1 MPRLRLTERAIARI
15 EAPQPS
21 GKQVIFWDQELRGF
35 GLLASGVTKAKT
47 YIVQRTLPNGNS
59 RRVTV
64 AAINETSLTMARE
77 QAAELLLDM
86 RRGNDPKA
94 GRRGAVTLQQ
104 TLEAYLDAR
113 KDLRPRS
120 AEFYRSAVQHHLPDW
135 LDLPL
140 RDLSPEMIERRH
152 HDIGGSA
159 ANSTM
164 RTLRV
169 LWNFALDRTP
179 DLPANPIRR
188 LRKQWF
194 PAPRRTRMVPF
205 ADLPKFYQAVGNLSN
220 AVWRDYLL
228 LLLFTGLRR
237 REAATLTWND
247 IDLPGRAIRIPGIR
261 TKSGT
266 KLDLPMSSAVHDLL
280 VARRRESHSQ
290 YVFEADSHSGH
301 LEEPKFALR
310 QVAEA
315 SGIAE
320 SADISPLA
328 LKALVNHTLGNDV
341 TAGYVQMTVE
351 RLRQPAQ
358 RVTDKMLELCGVE
371 PVVSDVKVV
380 RLP

>member
-1 MPRLRLTERAIARI
+1 MPKLRLTERVIARI

-21 GKQVIFWDQELRGF
+21 GKQVIFWDQDLKGF
-35 GLLASGVTKAKT
+35 GVLASGVSNAKT

-64 AAINETSLTMARE
+64 AAIAETSLTEARE

-86 RRGNDPKA
+86 RRGVDPKA
-94 GRRGAVTLQQ
+94 GRRGAVTLKQI
-104 TLEAYLDAR
+104 LDAYLDAR

-120 AEFYRSAVQHHLPDW
+120 AEFYRSAVECHLNDW

-140 RDLSPEMIERRH
+140 RDLTAEMVERRH

-164 RTLRV
+164 RTMRA

-205 ADLPKFYQAVGNLSN
+205 ADLPKFYQAVSALPN
-220 AVWRDYLL
+220 AVARDYLL

-237 REAATLTWND
+237 REAASLTWAD
-247 IDLPGRAIRIPGIR
+247 IDLPGRRRINAP
-261 TKSGT
+261 
-266 KLDLPMSSAVHDLL
+266 
-280 VARRRESHSQ
+280 
-290 YVFEADSHSGH
+290 
-301 LEEPKFALR
+301 
-310 QVAEA
+310 A
-315 SGIAE
+315 SPVSRLI
-320 SADISPLA
+320 
-328 LKALVNHTLGNDV
+328 
-341 TAGYVQMTVE
+341 E
-351 RLRQPAQ
+351 RA
-358 RVTDKMLELCGVE
+358 
-371 PVVSDVKVV
+371 
-380 RLP
+380 

>member
-1 MPRLRLTERAIARI
+1 MPRLRLTERVIARI

-21 GKQVIFWDQELRGF
+21 GKQAIFWDQELKGF
-35 GLLASGVTKAKT
+35 GVLASGVSNAKT
-47 YIVQRTLPNGNS
+47 YIVQRTLPNGIS

-94 GRRGAVTLQQ
+94 GRRGAVTLKQ
-104 TLEAYLDAR
+104 TLDAYLEAR

-120 AEFYRSAVQHHLPDW
+120 VEFYSTAIERHLPDW

-140 RDLSPEMIERRH
+140 RDLTPEMIERRH

-164 RTLRV
+164 RTMRV

-194 PAPRRTRMVPF
+194 PAPRRTRMVRSEQ
-205 ADLPKFYQAVGNLSN
+205 LPEFYRAVAALPN
-220 AVWRDYLL
+220 AVARDYLL

-237 REAATLTWND
+237 REAASLSWHD
-247 IDLPGRAIRIPGIR
+247 VDLPTRIIRVPAVRA
-261 TKSGT
+261 KSGIA
-266 KLDLPMSSAVHDLL
+266 LDLPMSSFVHDLL
-280 VARRRESHSQ
+280 VTRRRESQ
-290 YVFEADSHSGH
+290 GRFVFEADSHSG
-301 LEEPKFALR
+301 
-310 QVAEA
+310 
-315 SGIAE
+315 
-320 SADISPLA
+320 ADIGPDFMGRRPNRGARYTIGEATRIIGLWGGMAEHEGRS
-328 LKALVNHTLGNDV
+328 V
-341 TAGYVQMTVE
+341 
-351 RLRQPAQ
+351 
-358 RVTDKMLELCGVE
+358 
-371 PVVSDVKVV
+371 
-380 RLP
+380 